1 MVRCSFG
8 RFSFYYIYLHYLCL
22 QATSV
27 NVARNL
33 LTFHSRHLDR
43 QHLSPILC
51 ESLALDQEQVLNVLP
66 HTCAQKYDSYLLFQT
81 PTPHSI
87 FPYDFW

>member
-1 MVRCSFG
+1 MQFWQIFFLSYLSSLLVFAGYKFQCSL
-8 RFSFYYIYLHYLCL
+8 S
-22 QATSV
+22 
-27 NVARNL
+27 
-33 LTFHSRHLDR
+33 TFHYRHLNR